1 MSQQKTM
8 TQKTMP
14 RQFRELMEKPGI
26 ISTLGAHDVLSAVLA
41 EQAGFDTVF
50 IGGFGTS
57 ASLFGLPDINFVG
70 ISEMADTTRR
80 MAQRLSIPV
89 VADADTG
96 HGDLHNVM
104 RCVQE
109 FEGSGRWHYSGRSG
123 VSQAMWAFQ
132 Q

>member
-1 MSQQKTM
+1 M
-8 TQKTMP
+8 
-14 RQFRELMEKPGI
+14 
-26 ISTLGAHDVLSAVLA
+26 
-41 EQAGFDTVF
+41 
-50 IGGFGTS
+50 
-57 ASLFGLPDINFVG
+57 
-70 ISEMADTTRR
+70 SEMADATRR
-80 MAQRLSIPV
+80 MAHRLTIPV